1 MTIWIFSF
9 QAYESQLMEPDLRRD
24 MFGEE
29 GKPLDLSSKPTSK
42 FSSNKYPL
50 KKRILMESAIE
61 DCNTKKSTSYF
72 RYPSSSLSDTSPS
85 PMMIGVTSDRLS
97 PIYHGDD
104 LIEIKQRYHNTRLQ
118 FPEGIHSQAMPQMF
132 PDHYQPSNHWFH
144 QSRTPQS
151 WEPRPLKRPNLVAM
165 ESRYQP
171 SPSPDSLNSMGGSR
185 KSSITFSPSEIFR
198 ETSPDMDSRSGQ
210 TTPDQHSAEWQKP
223 VEHNDPEPSSSSV
236 DEPRRSKVC
245 SICSSPTETFHLNY
259 GASSCFSCR
268 AFFRR
273 AVQKAKNPNF
283 QCRAGGNCV
292 INTQTR
298 SDCRKCRFDLCL
310 QSGMNPENVMN
321 SEQKQVRFRKHIK
334 KMKRED
340 KKRSAEMKATL
351 RKMKKLKSSPD
362 GSSLPLALQLS
373 DSTCKAGAN
382 PQNPPPLVYKHY
394 PCDSFLTSL
403 NAV

>member
-1 MTIWIFSF
+1 MMTYVGPE
-9 QAYESQLMEPDLRRD
+9 AYESQLMEPDLRRD
-24 MFGEE
+24 MFGDE
-29 GKPLDLSSKPTSK
+29 GKPLDLSSKPISK
-42 FSSNKYPL
+42 LNSNKYPL
-50 KKRILMESAIE
+50 KKRILLQSALHQ
-61 DCNTKKSTSYF
+61 DCDGERSDSDFRSPSIYPTSG
-72 RYPSSSLSDTSPS
+72 TSPI
-85 PMMIGVTSDRLS
+85 PMLGAPSDRLS
-97 PIYHGDD
+97 PIFNGDD
-104 LIEIKQRYHNTRLQ
+104 FVEIKQRYHSARLQ
-118 FPEGIHSQAMPQMF
+118 LPDRLQAQAMPQMF
-132 PDHYQPSNHWFH
+132 PEHYPPSNHWIH
-144 QSRTPQS
+144 QAKAPQS
-151 WEPRPLKRPNLVAM
+151 WETVVERTPNPLAM
-165 ESRYQP
+165 DSRYQP

-185 KSSITFSPSEIFR
+185 KSSITFSPSEMFR

-210 TTPDQHSAEWQKP
+210 TTPDQHTADWQKHQEHHDPSDPSSAE
-223 VEHNDPEPSSSSV
+223 
-236 DEPRRSKVC
+236 EPRRSKVC

-273 AVQKAKNPNF
+273 AVQKAKTPNF

-310 QSGMNPENVMN
+310 QSGMNPDNVMN

-362 GSSLPLALQLS
+362 RSSLPLALQLS
-373 DSTCKAGAN
+373 DSNCKAGAN
-382 PQNPPPLVYKHY
+382 QMNPPPLVYKHY